1 MRAISPKIA
10 PSYGWFGP
18 PSNTWYL
25 GSSRVLNP
33 NDMSSGSPVFC
44 ATHSKVSLY
53 FRMGHSPPPSKLLL
67 HMGDVDPYVIHGSL
81 SPPESSTQ
89 TASWLVQPFL
99 QGSLV
104 WQTDRQTTLLGSV
117 TIGRICV
124 CSTVMRPNKNMNCKN
139 VQFTSK
145 YKHRVTT
152 LKKQIS
158 LLWVSTQSVKLN
170 FACKVMLQILLTLH
184 CHC

>member
-1 MRAISPKIA
+1 MGDLDPHLIHDTL
-10 PSYGWFGP
+10 GP
-18 PSNTWYL
+18 PE
-25 GSSRVLNP
+25 SSIQMTCQVVHPFFAQLTAKCP
-33 NDMSSGSPVFC
+33 YTLEW
-44 ATHSKVSLY
+44 ATL
-53 FRMGHSPPPSKLLL
+53 PPSKLLL
-67 HMGDVDPYVIHGSL
+67 PMGDVDPYVIHGSL

-124 CSTVMRPNKNMNCKN
+124 CTTVMRPNKNMNCKN

-170 FACKVMLQILLTLH
+170 FACKVMLQISLTLH